1 MIGLAISSALLQH
14 DPKALL
20 ASGLANPRHVAVGFY
35 HEVLV
40 AMLAVAVAMLASA
53 WYRKRLFLGVT
64 MALFGLTVFNLHYWG
79 FALPY
84 LLCAGWLL
92 VRGYQLQAAIKEER
106 AAAAS

>member
-1 MIGLAISSALLQH
+1 
-14 DPKALL
+14 
-20 ASGLANPRHVAVGFY
+20 
-35 HEVLV
+35 
-40 AMLAVAVAMLASA
+40 
-53 WYRKRLFLGVT
+53 

-92 VRGYQLQAAIKEER
+92 VRGYQLQAAIKRER